1 VRNTSRNRRNRTRL
15 QTIGKRLRQWAK
27 QRKKE
32 SRAAKQAA
40 A

>member
-1 VRNTSRNRRNRTRL
+1 LRNTSLNRRNRTHY
-15 QTIGKRLRQWAK
+15 QKIGKRLRQQAK
-27 QRKKE
+27 QHKKE